1 MNSYQRITSYIEE
14 IAARNTAIAHNM
26 STGTSREARR
36 FFLWGSNDS
45 ALMAQYAINNT
56 GWNLLL
62 DVVDGTNV
70 DNRHD
75 YEAHTH
81 RIALHFVRHCHAQ
94 DIPLQKSTTSAAFD
108 LGWNV
113 LRHMRAQAQNPCLA
127 VDSDAISS
135 AAIVPR
141 MLDWPGIRYQP
152 LCPLLFV
159 GDEHYGYRFEVTVKY
174 DVPLIEAENPTDWTT
189 LP

>member
-1 MNSYQRITSYIEE
+1 MNSYQRIIAYIEE
-14 IAARNTAIAHNM
+14 IAARSTAIDHDMNVGAP
-26 STGTSREARR
+26 REARR

-45 ALMAQYAINNT
+45 ALMAMYALNNT

-62 DVVDGTNV
+62 DVVDGANV

-94 DIPLQKSTTSAAFD
+94 DIPLQQSTTAEAFE
-108 LGWNV
+108 LGWKV
-113 LRHMRAQAQNPCLA
+113 LRHMRAQTQDPCSA
-127 VDSDAISS
+127 AISS
-135 AAIVPR
+135 STLVPR
-141 MLDWPGIRYQP
+141 MLDWPSIRFQP

-159 GDEHYGYRFEVTVKY
+159 GDEHYGYRFEVIVKY
-174 DVPLIEAENPTDWTT
+174 DVPLVEAEAPTDWTT
-189 LP
+189 PS